1 MTPNADS
8 FGLENS
14 VENLEFMRSDGQPN
28 NVKSPIPNPQS
39 TPENSLSPVK
49 RALLALET
57 MQAKLDA
64 LEYAKK
70 EPIAIIGMGCRFP
83 GGADNPEAFWN
94 LCQDGVDAIAP
105 IPADRW
111 NIEKYYDPNPDA
123 PGKTYARE
131 GGFLDR
137 VDRFNP
143 QFFGISAREAVSM
156 DPQQRL
162 LLEVGWEAIEN
173 AAYAPEQLQNS
184 ATGVFLGIYFHDYN
198 RLMWELGEAAPMDA
212 FCATG
217 NANSIA
223 AGRLSYTLGLKGP
236 SLAIDTA
243 CSSSLVSVHLACQS
257 LRLGE
262 CNMALAGGVS
272 LLLAPDSTIAL
283 SQAKM
288 LAPDDRCKTFDAE
301 AKGFVKGEGCGII
314 VLKRLSDA
322 LTDNDNI
329 LAVIRGSA
337 VNHNGRSSSLI
348 APNGLSQQA
357 AIRGALENGGIDP
370 TSVNYVEVQGTS
382 TALGEPIEV
391 EALAAVYSKN
401 RPSDRPLI
409 ISSVKTNIGHLEAAA
424 GIASLIKVV
433 MALQHGE
440 IPPHL
445 HFKQPNPY
453 IDWDKLHVKVP
464 TNKIPWPATEKRLAG
479 VSAFGFSGTNAHV
492 IISDFRL
499 PIADLKFNQEKES
512 ITNNNP
518 KSKIENPKSPD
529 RPLHLLTLSAKTES
543 ALIQLAQHYEKYLA
557 EHPDLDLGDI
567 CYTANYGRSHFQY
580 RLSAVA
586 SSSTELREQLIA
598 FSAKQETEGLFSGK
612 AIANPKI
619 AFLFTGEGSDDPEI
633 ADQLYQTQPTF
644 RQAWDLCHEILHSHY
659 QLPIT
664 NYRLPI
670 TQYALFQLWKSW
682 GIEPT
687 AIMGYGSGEYVAACV
702 AGVFSLEDALKLT
715 VERGRLMQLSSQK
728 PDAFYSPLPETIEL
742 GEFDQIA
749 QKITYSQPQIPL
761 VSNLTG
767 ELATAEICTPSYWCR
782 QIRQPVNF
790 ASSMETLH
798 RQGCEIFLE
807 IGPNS
812 DLSQK
817 GDRSLSNVEEI
828 WLASLN
834 PILDDWQQ
842 MLVSLAIL
850 YIRGVKVNWSGFDR
864 DYARHRL
871 QLPTYP
877 WERQRYW
884 LNTTNGRSS
893 SQNTGDLETRIQQLK
908 DAGKLSEAEL
918 QLLPKLLELL
928 TTQTEIDPASI
939 QPVDP
944 TTLTAEDIKAWL
956 VSQIAKELG
965 VKPDEIDI
973 QAPFDSYGLDS
984 ILVIGIASAAE
995 QFLGLELSFLLL
1007 LRYPTIELLSQHLAA
1022 EFERSDSEIFVV

>member
-1 MTPNADS
+1 MSPNTDS
-8 FGLENS
+8 FKIKNPI
-14 VENLEFMRSDGQPN
+14 ENLEFMQSDQQPN
-28 NVKSPIPNPQS
+28 NPKS
-39 TPENSLSPVK
+39 TPDNSLSPVK
-49 RALLALET
+49 RALQALEK

-64 LEYAKK
+64 LEYARK

-94 LCQDGVDAIAP
+94 LCKDGVDAIAP

-137 VDRFNP
+137 VDSFNP
-143 QFFGISAREAVSM
+143 QFFGISAREAISM

-184 ATGVFLGIYFHDYN
+184 VTGVFIGIYFHDYN
-198 RLMWELGEAAPMDA
+198 RLMWEAGEAAPIDA

-283 SQAKM
+283 SKAKM
-288 LAPDDRCKTFDAE
+288 LDPDDRCKTFDAE

-322 LTDNDNI
+322 LADNDNI
-329 LAVIRGSA
+329 LGVIRGSA
-337 VNHNGRSSSLI
+337 VNHNGRSTSLI

-357 AIRGALENGGIDP
+357 VIRGALENGGIDP

-401 RPSDRPLI
+401 RPSEQPLI
-409 ISSVKTNIGHLEAAA
+409 ISSVKTNIGHLEAAS

-440 IPPHL
+440 VPPHL

-453 IDWDKLHVKVP
+453 INWDKLKVKVP
-464 TNKIPWPATEKRLAG
+464 TNKMPWPATEKRLAG

-499 PIADLKFNQEKES
+499 ENSGIPES
-512 ITNNNP
+512 AETNAQSDNP
-518 KSKIENPKSPD
+518 KSKIQNPKFPD

-543 ALIQLAQHYEKYLA
+543 ALMQLAQHYEKYLA
-557 EHPDLDLGDI
+557 AHPELDLGDI
-567 CYTANYGRSHFQY
+567 CYTANSGRSHFQY
-580 RLSAVA
+580 RLSVVA
-586 SSSTELREQLIA
+586 SSSTELREQLA
-598 FSAKQETEGLFSGK
+598 TFSTGQETERLFSGK

-619 AFLFTGEGSDDPEI
+619 AFLFTGEGLDEPEI
-633 ADQLYQTQPTF
+633 ANQLYQTQPTF
-644 RQAWDLCHEILHSHY
+644 RQAWDLCHEILDSHY

-687 AIMGYGSGEYVAACV
+687 AIMGYGIGEYIAACV
-702 AGVFSLEDALKLT
+702 AGVFSLEEALKLT
-715 VERGRLMQLSSQK
+715 VERGRLMELLSHK
-728 PDAFYSPLPETIEL
+728 PDALYSPLAETML
-742 GEFDQIA
+742 GEFDHIA

-782 QIRQPVNF
+782 HIRQPVKL
-790 ASSMETLH
+790 ASSMETLQ

-807 IGPNS
+807 IGPS
-812 DLSQK
+812 TDLLQR
-817 GDRSLSNVEEI
+817 GYQCLSNVEKI
-828 WLASLN
+828 WLPSLN

-842 MLVSLAIL
+842 MLFSLAKL
-850 YIRGVKVNWSGFDR
+850 YIGGAKVNWLNFDR
-864 DYARHRL
+864 DYTRHRL

-877 WERQRYW
+877 WERQSYW
-884 LNTTNGRSS
+884 LNTTNGRNL

-908 DAGKLSEAEL
+908 QTGKLSEAEL

-928 TTQTEIDPASI
+928 TTQTEIDSASI
-939 QPVDP
+939 QLVDP
-944 TTLTAEDIKAWL
+944 TTLTAEDIKTWL
-956 VSQIAKELG
+956 ISQIARELG

-973 QAPFDSYGLDS
+973 EAPFDSYGLDS
-984 ILVIGIASAAE
+984 VLAIGIASAGE
-995 QFLGLELSFLLL
+995 QLLGLELSPILLV
-1007 LRYPTIELLSQHLAA
+1007 RYPTIKLLSQHLFA
-1022 EFERSDSEIFVV
+1022 EFEQSNSEIFVV

>member
-1 MTPNADS
+1 MNLNTDS
-8 FGLENS
+8 LRVENS
-14 VENLEFMRSDGQPN
+14 VKNLEFMQSDQQPN
-28 NVKSPIPNPQS
+28 NLKSVPD
-39 TPENSLSPVK
+39 NSLSPIK
-49 RALLALET
+49 RALQALEN

-94 LCQDGVDAIAP
+94 LCKDGVDAIAP

-111 NIEKYYDPNPDA
+111 NIKKYYDPNPDT

-137 VDRFNP
+137 VDSFNP
-143 QFFGISAREAVSM
+143 QFFGISAREAISM

-184 ATGVFLGIYFHDYN
+184 VTGVFIGIYFHDYN
-198 RLMWELGEAAPMDA
+198 RLMWEAGEAAPIDA

-283 SQAKM
+283 SKAKM
-288 LAPDDRCKTFDAE
+288 LDPDDRCKTFDAE

-322 LTDNDNI
+322 LADNDNI
-329 LAVIRGSA
+329 LGVIRGSA

-357 AIRGALENGGIDP
+357 VIRGALENGGIDP

-401 RPSDRPLI
+401 RPSEKPLI
-409 ISSVKTNIGHLEAAA
+409 ISSVKTNIGHLEAAS

-433 MALQHGE
+433 MALQHE
-440 IPPHL
+440 EVPPHL

-453 IDWDKLHVKVP
+453 INWDKLKVKVP

-499 PIADLKFNQEKES
+499 ENSGIPES
-512 ITNNNP
+512 PETNIQCESP
-518 KSKIENPKSPD
+518 KSKTQNPKFSE
-529 RPLHLLTLSAKTES
+529 RPLHLLALSAKTES
-543 ALIQLAQHYEKYLA
+543 ALMQLAQHYKKYLA
-557 EHPDLDLGDI
+557 AHPDLDLGDI
-567 CYTANYGRSHFQY
+567 CYTANSGRSHFQY
-580 RLSAVA
+580 RLSVVA
-586 SSSTELREQLIA
+586 SSSTELREQLAA
-598 FSAKQETEGLFSGK
+598 FSAGQETEVLFSGK

-619 AFLFTGEGSDDPEI
+619 AFLFTGEGSDEPEI
-633 ADQLYQTQPTF
+633 ANQLYQTQPTF
-644 RQAWDLCHEILHSHY
+644 RQAWDLCHEILASNY
-659 QLPIT
+659 QLPT
-664 NYRLPI
+664 TDYRLPI

-687 AIMGYGSGEYVAACV
+687 AIMGYGIGEYIAACV
-702 AGVFSLEDALKLT
+702 AGVFSLEEALKLT
-715 VERGRLMQLSSQK
+715 VERGRLMELLSHK
-728 PDAFYSPLPETIEL
+728 PDALHSPLAETML
-742 GEFDQIA
+742 GEFDRIA

-767 ELATAEICTPSYWCR
+767 ELATAEICTPSYWCP
-782 QIRQPVNF
+782 QIRQPVKF
-790 ASSMETLH
+790 ASIMETLH

-807 IGPNS
+807 IGS
-812 DLSQK
+812 STDLLQR
-817 GDRSLSNVEEI
+817 GYQCLSNVEKI
-828 WLASLN
+828 WLPSLN
-834 PILDDWQQ
+834 PILEDWQQ
-842 MLVSLAIL
+842 MLVSLARL
-850 YIRGVKVNWSGFDR
+850 YIGGAKVNWLDFDR

-877 WERQRYW
+877 WERQSYW
-884 LNTTNGRSS
+884 LNTTNGRNL

-908 DAGKLSEAEL
+908 HAGKLSEAEL

-928 TTQTEIDPASI
+928 TTQTEIDSVSI
-939 QPVDP
+939 QLVDP
-944 TTLTAEDIKAWL
+944 TTLTAEDIKTWL
-956 VSQIAKELG
+956 ISQIARELG

-984 ILVIGIASAAE
+984 VLAIGIASAGE
-995 QFLGLELSFLLL
+995 QLLGLELSPMLLV
-1007 LRYPTIELLSQHLAA
+1007 RYPTIKLLSQHLFA
-1022 EFERSDSEIFVV
+1022 EFEQSNSEIFVV

>member
-8 FGLENS
+8 FRLENP
-14 VENLEFMRSDGQPN
+14 VENLEFMRSDRQPN
-28 NVKSPIPNPQS
+28 HPKS
-39 TPENSLSPVK
+39 TPDNSLSPVK

-64 LEYAKK
+64 LEYARK

-83 GGADNPEAFWN
+83 GGADNPEAFWQ
-94 LCQDGVDAIAP
+94 LCKDGVDAIAP

-111 NIEKYYDPNPDA
+111 NLEKYYDPNPDT

-137 VDRFNP
+137 VDSFNP

-184 ATGVFLGIYFHDYN
+184 ATGVFIGIYFQDYN
-198 RLMWELGEAAPMDA
+198 RLMWEAGETAQIDA

-322 LTDNDNI
+322 LADRDNI

-433 MALQHGE
+433 LALQHRE

-445 HFKQPNPY
+445 HFNQPNPY
-453 IDWDKLHVKVP
+453 IDWDKLQVKVP
-464 TNKIPWPATEKRLAG
+464 TNKIPWPATEQRLAG

-499 PIADLKFNQEKES
+499 ENPGIPES
-512 ITNNNP
+512 AETNAQSDNP
-518 KSKIENPKSPD
+518 KSKIQNPKFPD

-543 ALIQLAQHYEKYLA
+543 ALMQLAKHYEKYLA
-557 EHPDLDLGDI
+557 ANPDLDLGDI

-586 SSSTELREQLIA
+586 SSSTQLREQLVA

-612 AIANPKI
+612 ATANPKI
-619 AFLFTGEGSDDPEI
+619 AFLFTGEGSDNPEI
-633 ADQLYQTQPTF
+633 ADRLYQTQPTF

-664 NYRLPI
+664 NYRLPL

-687 AIMGYGSGEYVAACV
+687 VIMGYGIGEYVAACV

-715 VERGRLMQLSSQK
+715 VERERLMQVSSQK
-728 PDAFYSPLPETIEL
+728 PDVFDSPLAETML

-767 ELATAEICTPSYWCR
+767 ELTTAEISTPNYWCR
-782 QIRQPVNF
+782 QIRQPVKF
-790 ASSMETLH
+790 ASCIETLH

-812 DLSQK
+812 DLSQM
-817 GDRSLSNVEEI
+817 GDRYSSNVEGI

-834 PILDDWQQ
+834 PSLDDWQQ
-842 MLVSLAIL
+842 MLVSLGIL

-908 DAGKLSEAEL
+908 NAGKLSEAEL

-995 QFLGLELSFLLL
+995 QLLGLELSFLLL
-1007 LRYPTIELLSQHLAA
+1007 LRYPTIELLSQHLAS